1 MGLFDRF
8 RKPAKVDPEV
18 MKRNF
23 VSARQKNLNLV
34 QRDRLED
41 GVIARLLTGSKHTT
55 LIKMGDMDLPGT
67 RVVLGDPCYL
77 GSNMAHPMERT
88 VKPGKYPVFVSM
100 LDTPMTGRVVSAVK
114 LKLSDNPAVRHE
126 VAMPVG
132 LKAWQVADPGVFPG
146 ISVETGVACLA
157 DDVTELPIAA
167 FQNRFYDKHPGQDPI
182 NHCLLPMVEETGFAM
197 WQVPNTDYT
206 VPVFAS
212 GLGPGMYNAYWGF
225 DQNNQITELVFPLV
239 YPELFE

>member
-8 RKPAKVDPEV
+8 RKQPKVDPEV

-23 VSARQKNLNLV
+23 ISARRQNLSYV
-34 QRDRLED
+34 QRTRLEP
-41 GVIARLLTGSKHTT
+41 GTIANLLTGSKHTT
-55 LIKMGDMDLPGT
+55 LYQIGEMDVPGT
-67 RVVLGDPCYL
+67 RLLVCDPCYV
-77 GSNMAHPMERT
+77 GSNLANPMERT
-88 VKPGKYPVFVSM
+88 VRPGKYPVFVSV

-182 NHCLLPMVEETGFAM
+182 NLLPMVEETGFAM

-225 DQNNQITELVFPLV
+225 DQNNQIAELVFPLV